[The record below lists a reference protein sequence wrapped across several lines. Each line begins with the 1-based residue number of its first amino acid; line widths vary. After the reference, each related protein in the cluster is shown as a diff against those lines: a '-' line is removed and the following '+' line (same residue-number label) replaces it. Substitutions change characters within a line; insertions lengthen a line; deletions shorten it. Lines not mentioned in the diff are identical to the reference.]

1 MKILAPFALIL
12 AALMTVV
19 YLDDAPP
26 RADVVFVD
34 AAEVFTLD
42 PQRMS
47 WTQDFRMAYALYEG
61 LVRWDNSDFT
71 IEPAAATWT
80 VSDDQLTYTFDIRAD
95 AKWDLF
101 MSRGDHRGCLE
112 SAWHRANLAVARLGA
127 VCQTVF

>member
-1 MKILAPFALIL
+1 MKILAPFVLIL

-47 WTQDFRMAYALYEG
+47 WMQDFRMAYALYEG
-61 LVRWDNSDFT
+61 LVRWDNTDFS
-71 IEPAAATWT
+71 I
-80 VSDDQLTYTFDIRAD
+80 
-95 AKWDLF
+95 
-101 MSRGDHRGCLE
+101 
-112 SAWHRANLAVARLGA
+112 
-127 VCQTVF
+127 